1 MIYLYAILGEPVQL
15 PTLPGLEDA
24 TVETREAGGLT
35 VAVTEHR
42 AQPDLSNNAVLR
54 HAQVVE
60 TLSQAGAAILPA
72 RLGVAFA
79 DEAALRDA
87 VAARQAELS
96 AALERVRG
104 CAEIGLRVLSPEAR
118 EQAEG
123 AVGGGEYMRA
133 RLREAMD
140 RERLAGALHDAL
152 RSHARDSTQR
162 ARAGGPLLLD
172 AAYLVP
178 HAGVDAFARE
188 VRKLE
193 RSHPELALVCTGP
206 WPPYSFVPAGE
217 AAP

>member
-1 MIYLYAILGEPVQL
+1 MIYLYAILDEPVHL
-15 PTLPGLEDA
+15 PPLPGLEDA
-24 TVETREAGGLT
+24 TVETREADGLT
-35 VAVTEHR
+35 VAVSEHQ
-42 AQPDLSNNAVLR
+42 AQPDLSNDAVLR

-60 TLSQAGAAILPA
+60 ALSEAGAAILPA

-79 DEAALRDA
+79 DEASLHDA
-87 VAARQAELS
+87 VAGRQAELS
-96 AALERVRG
+96 AALDRVRG

-118 EQAEG
+118 EQPEG
-123 AVGGGEYMRA
+123 GVGGGEYMRA
-133 RLREAMD
+133 RLRQATH
-140 RERLAGALHDAL
+140 RERLAEALHDAL

-162 ARAGGPLLLD
+162 AHAGGRLLLD

-193 RSHPELALVCTGP
+193 QSHPELALVCTGP
-206 WPPYSFVPAGE
+206 WPPYSFAPAAE